1 LSFNIR
7 LKLLAVLPK
16 LLMFGASQLQDVL
29 SQFPEAKTRSAVLE
43 LYDERGKVAFWI
55 GFEGG
60 RPNVK
65 EVDPDNPP
73 YSTNTITMHVDTF
86 IKVIR
91 GEIDFR
97 TAYLYD
103 LIEIASSDGLPPAYH
118 LLIWSAFFD
127 RLASALR

>member
-1 LSFNIR
+1 MSLNIR
-7 LKLLAVLPK
+7 LKLLTVLPK
-16 LLMFGASQLQDVL
+16 LLSFGVNQLQDVL

-60 RPNVK
+60 RPTVR

-73 YSTNTITMHVDTF
+73 YATNIITMHVDTF
-86 IKVIR
+86 IRIIR
-91 GEIDFR
+91 GGLDFR

-103 LIEIASSDGLPPAYH
+103 LIEIASNDGLPPAYH